1 MDTDIDFAE
10 FTRKKQENPKENEEN
25 YQRLKKMKKKISRRY
40 REKNPGIHR
49 YFKAMRRARVKK
61 TTPPWL
67 SQHQKNLIKDLYKE
81 SEEKTKSTGIQ
92 HQ

>member
-10 FTRKKQENPKENEEN
+10 FTRKKQENPKENEDELPKVKEN
-25 YQRLKKMKKKISRRY
+25 EKKISRRY

-61 TTPPWL
+61 ATPPEL
-67 SQHQKNLIKDLYKE
+67 SQHFKKFNKIICIKKVM
-81 SEEKTKSTGIQ
+81 KKPNQ
-92 HQ
+92 